1 MASNRDGNYNYD
13 ASVPA
18 AALFAALFGL
28 TLGLH
33 ILQALRGKCRYL
45 IPLVIATLMEVMGY
59 IFRIL
64 AIKKPDQLWPLI
76 PSETLIITAPAF
88 LAANSYMIFGRIMA
102 YVGPEYG
109 LVGHEFITKVFVGAD
124 IVAILTQASGGS
136 MLSGDDF
143 SSIKIGR
150 TVLIV
155 GLAFQVVAFGIFM
168 FIALAFDLKTRRKLG
183 DKMTPIRP
191 LIWAFYVSALL
202 IIIRSIFRTIEFS
215 TISFESEVQQGY
227 AITHEWMFYVLD
239 SLLILLA
246 TIIFNWIHPSSY
258 LPSRKGL
265 RMDGTTYEVRKFR
278 LFRRKRVDTPEPKPE
293 EQEMALSSSRLEHG
307 QYFADFVDGIMVY
320 ISTMCILHA
329 MELTS
334 PTLILK
340 SRAVRHSR
348 LMHLGQAMFRS
359 LAALASRQVRN
370 KPIRARN
377 SRLRTL
383 SQASAF
389 LAPLHSTKGP
399 TIQYGGDDALLPSIF
414 DSSSHSLIDQ
424 SSKPTGLFGNSDLA
438 QPSDFISLA
447 KRTQRY
453 TKRIVDRIVDYG
465 QTESG
470 SSTDLATLVRLVDR
484 LSDTLCCVI
493 DTAEFVR
500 NSHPDPRWV
509 AAAND
514 AYEYLCSWMNEL
526 NTHVGLYKSLD
537 RLTKDPEAVA
547 RLSPEEKQVALLF
560 IRDFEKSGIHLPEA
574 QRVQF
579 VTLSD
584 TILSLGRQFLTEAAA
599 PRPDVKVRIRDL
611 TGVPLN
617 VIRSLSSSDAR
628 GGEVWVAPN
637 SWEAR
642 MILRYAINPN
652 VRRDVF
658 TASNALVP
666 EYVDTLEALI
676 KTRYELAKLV
686 GSPSYAAMTLGE
698 KMARDQNSVNEF
710 LHSLASHHRPLVE
723 AELGKLAKIKQEEE
737 NSQETP
743 EILAWDRDYYITR
756 YTSGRSSTIA
766 PVNSFFS
773 VGTAIQGL
781 SRLFQ
786 HVYGMTFR
794 AENIRPGEGWDPH
807 VRKLAVIDES
817 EGVIGWIYMDLFA
830 RDGKPG
836 GAAHFTV
843 RCSREMA
850 DDELAEREAEGL
862 PPLAIDGMRLRGR
875 DSLHQLPV
883 VVLMC
888 DFSIPTDR
896 VPSLLSWH
904 EVETLFHEMGHAMHS
919 MIGRTDYHNVSGTR
933 CATDFV
939 ELPSIL
945 MEYFA
950 ASSPVLATY
959 ARHYSTGLPLDF
971 SNLQA
976 QIRAQSPVP
985 ALETHSQILMA
996 ALDQVYHSNQ
1006 GNSLSTTAELVK
1018 LQKELG
1024 GIQIAPNTAWQTQF
1038 GHLFGYGASYY
1049 SYLFDRAIASQ
1060 VWKKVFARDPLNRE
1074 MGERYKREVLRHGG
1088 SKDPWHM
1095 LAALFDE
1102 PELADGGA
1110 KAMKRVGE
1118 WGIE

>member
-1 MASNRDGNYNYD
+1 M
-13 ASVPA
+13 
-18 AALFAALFGL
+18 L
-28 TLGLH
+28 T
-33 ILQALRGKCRYL
+33 
-45 IPLVIATLMEVMGY
+45 IPY
-59 IFRIL
+59 SIL

-88 LAANSYMIFGRIMA
+88 LAANNYMIFGRIMA
-102 YVGPEYG
+102 YVGSEYG
-109 LVGHEFITKVFVGAD
+109 LVGHEFITKVFVAAD
-124 IVAILTQASGGS
+124 VVAILTQASGGS
-136 MLSGDDF
+136 MLSGNDF
-143 SSIKIGR
+143 STIKIGR
-150 TVLIV
+150 TILIV
-155 GLAFQVVAFGIFM
+155 GLTFQVISFGIFM
-168 FIALAFDLKTRRKLG
+168 FIALAFDLKTRRNLG
-183 DKMTPIRP
+183 SKMNSIRP
-191 LIWAFYVSALL
+191 LIWAFYVSAVL

-215 TISFESEVQQGY
+215 TISFEAEVQQGY
-227 AITHEWMFYVLD
+227 IITHEWMFYIFD
-239 SLLILLA
+239 SLLILVA
-246 TIIFNWIHPSSY
+246 TVAFNWVHPSGY
-258 LPSRKGL
+258 LPSKKGL
-265 RMDGTTYEVRKFR
+265 RMDGTTYEVKKFR
-278 LFRRKRVDTPEPKPE
+278 LFRRKRDVESQEYKPD
-293 EQEMALSSSRLEHG
+293 EQELT
-307 QYFADFVDGIMVY
+307 QT
-320 ISTMCILHA
+320 STRPCS
-329 MELTS
+329 TFPPPS
-334 PTLILK
+334 
-340 SRAVRHSR
+340 HSAK
-348 LMHLGQAMFRS
+348 G
-359 LAALASRQVRN
+359 
-370 KPIRARN
+370 
-377 SRLRTL
+377 
-383 SQASAF
+383 
-389 LAPLHSTKGP
+389 STAK
-399 TIQYGGDDALLPSIF
+399 YGGDDTLLPSVF
-414 DSSSHSLIDQ
+414 DKPSLSFLDQ
-424 SSKPTGLFGNSDLA
+424 PSRPTGLFGNSDLA
-438 QPSDFISLA
+438 RPSDFISLA
-447 KRTQRY
+447 KKTQRY

-465 QTESG
+465 QAGASD
-470 SSTDLATLVRLVDR
+470 STDLAALVGLVDR
-484 LSDTLCCVI
+484 LSDTLCSVI

-509 AAAND
+509 TAAND

-537 RLTKDPEAVA
+537 RLTKDPEAIA

-574 QRVQF
+574 QRSQF

-599 PRPDVKVRIRDL
+599 PRPDAKVRIQDL

-617 VIRSLSSSDAR
+617 VIRSLPSKDIR
-628 GGEVWVAPN
+628 KGEAWVTPN

-642 MILRYAINPN
+642 MILRYAKDPN
-652 VRRDVF
+652 VRREVF
-658 TASNALVP
+658 TASNALIP
-666 EYVDTLEALI
+666 EYVDTLEALL
-676 KTRYELAKLV
+676 KSRYELAKLV

-698 KMARDQNSVNEF
+698 KMAQDQNSVNEF
-710 LHSLASHHRPLVE
+710 LHSLASYHRPLVE
-723 AELGKLAKIKQEEE
+723 VELGKLAKIKQDEEGT
-737 NSQETP
+737 QKTP
-743 EILAWDRDYYITR
+743 EILAWDRDYCITR
-756 YTSGRSSTIA
+756 YASERSSPVA

-773 VGTAIQGL
+773 VGTVIQGL
-781 SRLFQ
+781 SRLF
-786 HVYGMTFR
+786 HHIYGMTFR
-794 AENIRPGEGWDPH
+794 AEDIRPGEGWDPY

-817 EGVIGWIYMDLFA
+817 EGIVGWIYMDLFA
-830 RDGKPG
+830 RDAKPG

-843 RCSREMA
+843 RCSRKMT
-850 DDELAEREAEGL
+850 DSELAEREVEGL
-862 PPLAIDGMRLRGR
+862 PPLAVDGMQLRGR
-875 DSLHQLPV
+875 NGLYQLPV

-888 DFSIPTDR
+888 DFTVPTDG
-896 VPSLLSWH
+896 VPSLLNWH

-945 MEYFA
+945 MEHFA

-959 ARHYSTGLPLDF
+959 SRHYSTGLPLDF

-976 QIRAQSPVP
+976 QIQAQSPVP

-996 ALDQVYHSNQ
+996 ALDQAYHSSS
-1006 GNSLSTTAELVK
+1006 GDSLSTTSELVK

-1024 GIQIAPNTAWQTQF
+1024 GIQVAPNTAWQTQF

-1110 KAMKRVGE
+1110 KAMKKVGE

>member
-18 AALFAALFGL
+18 TALFAALFGL

-88 LAANSYMIFGRIMA
+88 LAANNYMIFGRIMA

-143 SSIKIGR
+143 SSVKIGR

-168 FIALAFDLKTRRKLG
+168 FIALALDLKTRRKLG

-202 IIIRSIFRTIEFS
+202 IIIRSIFRAIEFS

-246 TIIFNWIHPSSY
+246 TIVFNWIHPSSY

-293 EQEMALSSSRLEHG
+293 EQEMALSSSR
-307 QYFADFVDGIMVY
+307 
-320 ISTMCILHA
+320 
-329 MELTS
+329 
-334 PTLILK
+334 
-340 SRAVRHSR
+340 
-348 LMHLGQAMFRS
+348 
-359 LAALASRQVRN
+359 
-370 KPIRARN
+370 
-377 SRLRTL
+377 
-383 SQASAF
+383 
-389 LAPLHSTKGP
+389 
-399 TIQYGGDDALLPSIF
+399 YGGDDALLPSIF

-756 YTSGRSSTIA
+756 YTSGRSSAIA

-843 RCSREMA
+843 RCSRKMA

-1006 GNSLSTTAELVK
+1006 SNSLSTTAELVK

>member
-1 MASNRDGNYNYD
+1 
-13 ASVPA
+13 
-18 AALFAALFGL
+18 
-28 TLGLH
+28 
-33 ILQALRGKCRYL
+33 
-45 IPLVIATLMEVMGY
+45 
-59 IFRIL
+59 
-64 AIKKPDQLWPLI
+64 
-76 PSETLIITAPAF
+76 
-88 LAANSYMIFGRIMA
+88 
-102 YVGPEYG
+102 
-109 LVGHEFITKVFVGAD
+109 
-124 IVAILTQASGGS
+124 
-136 MLSGDDF
+136 
-143 SSIKIGR
+143 
-150 TVLIV
+150 
-155 GLAFQVVAFGIFM
+155 
-168 FIALAFDLKTRRKLG
+168 
-183 DKMTPIRP
+183 
-191 LIWAFYVSALL
+191 
-202 IIIRSIFRTIEFS
+202 
-215 TISFESEVQQGY
+215 
-227 AITHEWMFYVLD
+227 
-239 SLLILLA
+239 
-246 TIIFNWIHPSSY
+246 
-258 LPSRKGL
+258 
-265 RMDGTTYEVRKFR
+265 
-278 LFRRKRVDTPEPKPE
+278 
-293 EQEMALSSSRLEHG
+293 
-307 QYFADFVDGIMVY
+307 
-320 ISTMCILHA
+320 MCILHA

-348 LMHLGQAMFRS
+348 LMYLGQAMFRS

-377 SRLRTL
+377 SWLRTL
-383 SQASAF
+383 SQASSAF

-756 YTSGRSSTIA
+756 YTSGRSSAIA

-843 RCSREMA
+843 RCSRKMA

-1006 GNSLSTTAELVK
+1006 SNSLSTTAELVK

-1060 VWKKVFARDPLNRE
+1060 VWKKVFACDPLNRE

>member
-1 MASNRDGNYNYD
+1 MAGEDGNYNYD
-13 ASVPA
+13 ANIPA
-18 AALFAALFGL
+18 AALFAVLFGL
-28 TLGLH
+28 TLVLH
-33 ILQALRGKCRYL
+33 LFQAIRGKCRYL
-45 IPLVIATLMEVMGY
+45 IPLLIATSMEVLGY

-64 AIKKPDQLWPLI
+64 AIKKPDQLWPVI
-76 PSETLIITAPAF
+76 PSETLIIVAPAF
-88 LAANSYMIFGRIMA
+88 LAANDYMIFGRIMA
-102 YVGPEYG
+102 YVGSEYG
-109 LVGHEFITKVFVGAD
+109 LVGHEFITKVFVAAD
-124 IVAILTQASGGS
+124 VVAILTQASGGS

-150 TVLIV
+150 TILIV

-168 FIALAFDLKTRRKLG
+168 FIALAFDLKTRRNLG
-183 DKMTPIRP
+183 DKMSPIRP
-191 LIWAFYVSALL
+191 LIWAFYVSAIL

-215 TISFESEVQQGY
+215 TISFEAEEQQGY
-227 AITHEWMFYVLD
+227 IITHEWMFYIFD
-239 SLLILLA
+239 SLLILVA
-246 TIIFNWIHPSSY
+246 TVAFNWIHPSRY
-258 LPSRKGL
+258 LPSKKGL
-265 RMDGTTYEVRKFR
+265 RMDGTTYEVKKFR
-278 LFRRKRVDTPEPKPE
+278 LFRRKRTLTQASAQPSSTF
-293 EQEMALSSSRLEHG
+293 LSSS
-307 QYFADFVDGIMVY
+307 
-320 ISTMCILHA
+320 
-329 MELTS
+329 
-334 PTLILK
+334 
-340 SRAVRHSR
+340 HSVK
-348 LMHLGQAMFRS
+348 G
-359 LAALASRQVRN
+359 V
-370 KPIRARN
+370 
-377 SRLRTL
+377 T
-383 SQASAF
+383 
-389 LAPLHSTKGP
+389 TK
-399 TIQYGGDDALLPSIF
+399 YGGDDALLPSIF
-414 DSSSHSLIDQ
+414 DQPSHSFLGQ
-424 SSKPTGLFGNSDLA
+424 SANRTGLFGNSDLA
-438 QPSDFISLA
+438 RPSDFITLA

-453 TKRIVDRIVDYG
+453 TKRIVDRIVNYG
-465 QTESG
+465 QTGASDP
-470 SSTDLATLVRLVDR
+470 TDLAALVGLVDR
-484 LSDTLCCVI
+484 LSDTLCSVI

-509 AAAND
+509 VAAND

-526 NTHVGLYKSLD
+526 NTHVGLYKSLE
-537 RLTKDPEAVA
+537 RLIKDPEAVA

-574 QRVQF
+574 QRSQF

-584 TILSLGRQFLTEAAA
+584 AILSLGRQFLTEAAA
-599 PRPDVKVRIRDL
+599 PRPDVKVRMQDL

-617 VIRSLSSSDAR
+617 VIRSLASKDAR
-628 GGEVWVAPN
+628 KGEAWVTPN

-642 MILRYAINPN
+642 MILRYAKDPG

-658 TASNALVP
+658 TASNALIP
-666 EYVDTLEALI
+666 EYVDTLETLL
-676 KTRYELAKLV
+676 KSRYELAKLV

-698 KMARDQNSVNEF
+698 KMAQDQNSVNEF
-710 LHSLASHHRPLVE
+710 LNSLASYHRPLVE
-723 AELGKLAKIKQEEE
+723 AELGKLARIKQHEEG
-737 NSQETP
+737 SPRIP
-743 EILAWDRDYYITR
+743 EILAWDRDYYITQ
-756 YTSGRSSTIA
+756 YASERSSPVA

-773 VGTAIQGL
+773 VGTVIQGL
-781 SRLFQ
+781 SRLF
-786 HVYGMTFR
+786 HHIYGMTFR
-794 AENIRPGEGWDPH
+794 AEDIRPGEGWDPY

-817 EGVIGWIYMDLFA
+817 EGVVGWIYMDLFA
-830 RDGKPG
+830 RDAKPG

-843 RCSREMA
+843 RCSRKMA
-850 DDELAEREAEGL
+850 DSELAEREIEGL
-862 PPLAIDGMRLRGR
+862 PPLAVDGMHLRGR
-875 DSLHQLPV
+875 DGFYQLPV

-888 DFSIPTDR
+888 DFSVPTDG
-896 VPSLLSWH
+896 VPSLLNWH

-959 ARHYSTGLPLDF
+959 SRHYSTSLPLDF

-976 QIRAQSPVP
+976 QIQAQSPVP

-996 ALDQVYHSNQ
+996 ALDQAYHSNR
-1006 GNSLSTTAELVK
+1006 GDSISTTSELVR
-1018 LQKELG
+1018 LQRELG
-1024 GIQIAPNTAWQTQF
+1024 GIQAAPNTAWQTQF

-1074 MGERYKREVLRHGG
+1074 MGERYKREILRHGG

-1110 KAMKRVGE
+1110 KATKRVGE